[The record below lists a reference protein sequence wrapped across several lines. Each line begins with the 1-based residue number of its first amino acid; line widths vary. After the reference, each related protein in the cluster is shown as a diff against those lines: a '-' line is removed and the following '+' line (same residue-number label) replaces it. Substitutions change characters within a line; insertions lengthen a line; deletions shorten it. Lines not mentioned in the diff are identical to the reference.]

1 MLLCSRPLEAPAH
14 FKVSQAASCFLS
26 VFLTF
31 HGRKLLHFSFIGE
44 RPVLGKLHGH
54 GRRAGGSVVHLAM
67 ARLYPEQ
74 RVMRLLP
81 RLCPCFVTS
90 LMTGQKTLKK
100 QGKPTQLSRLIPCP
114 VVCCYDVMP
123 SCVIM
128 CSHHDCHD

>member
-1 MLLCSRPLEAPAH
+1 MLFKRPTQNSYSDRHVAAH
-14 FKVSQAASCFLS
+14 RFVASVLLFSICLPFRCCCVHGRWKPQHTLKSARQPVVFLS

-31 HGRKLLHFSFIGE
+31 HGRKLLYFSFIGE

-74 RVMRLLP
+74 RIMRLLP

-90 LMTGQKTLKK
+90 LMTGQKTF
-100 QGKPTQLSRLIPCP
+100 
-114 VVCCYDVMP
+114 
-123 SCVIM
+123 
-128 CSHHDCHD
+128 